1 MKLFIYISNYNFI
14 GGVERFVENFCK
26 RMNKHYEIT
35 LLFDNC
41 QHNELLLEMSN
52 YCNIEKFDKTK
63 SYTSDYFICS
73 TAWGQSPYENI
84 NAKKVVQ
91 IIHADY
97 RHVIANWNFSYIK
110 HRNTTHHVC
119 VGELVAKSFE
129 IATPYKCDAIIYNL
143 LDNTQKLPKKSKNKL
158 LSLITVS
165 RLSGEKGFDRMLK
178 FAEMLEV
185 NKIDYIWDVYGNID
199 NDYNN
204 KIVKSFANTKVKF
217 KGVIRNP
224 MPIINQADYLVQLSD
239 TEGFAYSVYEALQ
252 CKTPCIITPFASG
265 NEQITDGV
273 NGYIVPFDLK
283 NIDFCRII
291 NNIPVVTDFQE
302 IGSEQAWI
310 DFLEYGKGKK
320 NNSKSI
326 KRVQR

>member
-26 RMNKHYEIT
+26 RMNKHYDLT

-283 NIDFCRII
+283 NIDLDKIV

>member
-26 RMNKHYEIT
+26 RMNKHYDLT

>member
-26 RMNKHYEIT
+26 RMNKHYDVT

-41 QHNELLLEMSN
+41 QHNKLLLEMSN

-73 TAWGQSPYENI
+73 TAWGQSPYEHI

-143 LDNTQKLPKKSKNKL
+143 LDNTQKLPKKSKNKVL
-158 LSLITVS
+158 LLITVS

-178 FAEMLEV
+178 FAKMLEV
-185 NKIDYIWDVYGNID
+185 NKINYIWDVYGNID

-291 NNIPVVTDFQE
+291 NKIPVVTDFQE